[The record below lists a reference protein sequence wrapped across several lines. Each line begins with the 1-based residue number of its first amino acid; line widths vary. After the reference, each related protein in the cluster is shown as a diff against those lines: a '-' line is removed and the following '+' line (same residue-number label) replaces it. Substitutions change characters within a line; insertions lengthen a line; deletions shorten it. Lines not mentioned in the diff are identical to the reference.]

1 MKERIDPGKQ
11 FKEVLDACLQDVL
24 RPLVRLMLK
33 MGVPFPYV
41 ARQMKHAYLHVIQEE
56 FALPNRKLSRS
67 RMALLSG
74 LSRPDVQTLLGEPT
88 EADLDP
94 FLWNRR
100 VRVLRGWIK
109 DPDFQDKGGKPLVLP
124 KEGEKSFK
132 SLCQRYGTDVPYRAI
147 LDNAMEEGLVAYNE
161 EGLLELQSPVVER
174 FEHGLKQ
181 LQEQSC
187 CKC

>member
-1 MKERIDPGKQ
+1 MKERIDPRKQ

-74 LSRPDVQTLLGEPT
+74 LSRPDVQTLLSGPT

-94 FLWNRR
+94 FMWNRR
-100 VRVLRGWIK
+100 VRVLRGWMN
-109 DPDFQDKGGKPLVLP
+109 DPDFQDRGGKPLLLP

-147 LDNAMEEGLVAYNE
+147 LDAAMEEGLVARNE
-161 EGLLELQSPVVER
+161 EGLLELQTPVVER
-174 FEHGLKQ
+174 FEHGLKL
-181 LQEQSC
+181 LQEQNC